1 MVLRGYRLQGTDLT
15 GITQE
20 IKKISMSVNKIRA
33 RTYAKLLGNEIAF
46 LVDKIALNVYTRD
59 PTVSIYECACSR
71 TEEEIRVAQ
80 LQGLKTPYNLQVYG
94 QVFTEADYTYFAISC
109 ILLSDESIF
118 SAEKCNI
125 GRYKPTSEVF
135 LSLQNQIKEIE
146 QIGFFLTVHDQ
157 KKIIVTPSKKFLTA
171 LCQRLETGT
180 LAKGTNI
187 FAYCYLASRCVQAK
201 EFIIIG
207 RKEEKDS
214 SWVKGFHAAS
224 TKYAYIPQ
232 HFILRELQNFQENH
246 DVTTLG
252 WELSNYYTTIEL
264 IFQDKTVDM
273 GKTQVKLGVK
283 YSLSDVGTSSQTVQP
298 ILVYGD
304 NSVLIGKSFSS
315 PHRSKKTPEEIGK
328 ELVNAIEKQLP
339 ELEAKITATFKKAS
353 TISVG
358 MDEQEKIISK
368 IMKMIHT
375 EKVGVRRKQYI
386 TQNCPYFP
394 TVLAAFQWLL
404 QFPAMYPGKM
414 GYETR
419 NYFKKAM
426 GEICT
431 LSMKELEALTEE

>member
-1 MVLRGYRLQGTDLT
+1 MSNGKKLGVKSKVSDNYLVTGNDYEKFQEALHDMDNRTVIIPVRNPESMRIHCVIAKSDQEHASPRFVVL
-15 GITQE
+15 
-20 IKKISMSVNKIRA
+20 
-33 RTYAKLLGNEIAF
+33 
-46 LVDKIALNVYTRD
+46 D
-59 PTVSIYECACSR
+59 PMEMKDS
-71 TEEEIRVAQ
+71 
-80 LQGLKTPYNLQVYG
+80 
-94 QVFTEADYTYFAISC
+94 

-273 GKTQVKLGVK
+273 GKAQVKLGVK

>member
-1 MVLRGYRLQGTDLT
+1 MSNGKKLGVKSKVSDNYLVTGNDYEKFQEALHDMDNRTVIIPVQNPESMRIHCVIAKSDKEHASPRFVVL
-15 GITQE
+15 
-20 IKKISMSVNKIRA
+20 
-33 RTYAKLLGNEIAF
+33 
-46 LVDKIALNVYTRD
+46 D
-59 PTVSIYECACSR
+59 PMEMKDS
-71 TEEEIRVAQ
+71 
-80 LQGLKTPYNLQVYG
+80 
-94 QVFTEADYTYFAISC
+94 

-252 WELSNYYTTIEL
+252 WELSNYYTTIESSVYKGYK
-264 IFQDKTVDM
+264 QD
-273 GKTQVKLGVK
+273 
-283 YSLSDVGTSSQTVQP
+283 
-298 ILVYGD
+298 
-304 NSVLIGKSFSS
+304 
-315 PHRSKKTPEEIGK
+315 
-328 ELVNAIEKQLP
+328 
-339 ELEAKITATFKKAS
+339 
-353 TISVG
+353 
-358 MDEQEKIISK
+358 
-368 IMKMIHT
+368 
-375 EKVGVRRKQYI
+375 
-386 TQNCPYFP
+386 
-394 TVLAAFQWLL
+394 
-404 QFPAMYPGKM
+404 
-414 GYETR
+414 
-419 NYFKKAM
+419 
-426 GEICT
+426 
-431 LSMKELEALTEE
+431 

>member
-1 MVLRGYRLQGTDLT
+1 MSNGKKLGVKSKVSDNYLVTGNDYEKFQEALHDMDNRTVIIPVRNPESMRIHCVIAKSDKEHASPRFVVL
-15 GITQE
+15 
-20 IKKISMSVNKIRA
+20 
-33 RTYAKLLGNEIAF
+33 
-46 LVDKIALNVYTRD
+46 D
-59 PTVSIYECACSR
+59 PMEMKDS
-71 TEEEIRVAQ
+71 
-80 LQGLKTPYNLQVYG
+80 
-94 QVFTEADYTYFAISC
+94 

-304 NSVLIGKSFSS
+304 NSVLIGKSFFFSS
-315 PHRSKKTPEEIGK
+315 S
-328 ELVNAIEKQLP
+328 
-339 ELEAKITATFKKAS
+339 
-353 TISVG
+353 
-358 MDEQEKIISK
+358 EQKNS
-368 IMKMIHT
+368 
-375 EKVGVRRKQYI
+375 RR
-386 TQNCPYFP
+386 N
-394 TVLAAFQWLL
+394 
-404 QFPAMYPGKM
+404 
-414 GYETR
+414 R
-419 NYFKKAM
+419 
-426 GEICT
+426 
-431 LSMKELEALTEE
+431 

>member
-1 MVLRGYRLQGTDLT
+1 MKD
-15 GITQE
+15 
-20 IKKISMSVNKIRA
+20 S
-33 RTYAKLLGNEIAF
+33 
-46 LVDKIALNVYTRD
+46 
-59 PTVSIYECACSR
+59 
-71 TEEEIRVAQ
+71 
-80 LQGLKTPYNLQVYG
+80 
-94 QVFTEADYTYFAISC
+94 

-224 TKYAYIPQ
+224 TRYAYIPQ

-273 GKTQVKLGVK
+273 GKAQVKLGVK

>member
-1 MVLRGYRLQGTDLT
+1 MSNGKKLGVKSKVSDNYLVTGNDYEKFQEALHDMDNRTVIIPVRNPESMRIHCVIAKSDKEHASPRFVVL
-15 GITQE
+15 
-20 IKKISMSVNKIRA
+20 
-33 RTYAKLLGNEIAF
+33 
-46 LVDKIALNVYTRD
+46 D
-59 PTVSIYECACSR
+59 PMEMKDS
-71 TEEEIRVAQ
+71 
-80 LQGLKTPYNLQVYG
+80 
-94 QVFTEADYTYFAISC
+94 

-252 WELSNYYTTIEL
+252 WELSNYYTTIETSVYKGYK
-264 IFQDKTVDM
+264 QDKIEMRGDRAEMSDFPLYLNTVAGGLDRRDQTI
-273 GKTQVKLGVK
+273 GGFSFVVKIYAVP
-283 YSLSDVGTSSQTVQP
+283 VVE
-298 ILVYGD
+298 I
-304 NSVLIGKSFSS
+304 IG
-315 PHRSKKTPEEIGK
+315 
-328 ELVNAIEKQLP
+328 
-339 ELEAKITATFKKAS
+339 
-353 TISVG
+353 
-358 MDEQEKIISK
+358 
-368 IMKMIHT
+368 
-375 EKVGVRRKQYI
+375 
-386 TQNCPYFP
+386 
-394 TVLAAFQWLL
+394 
-404 QFPAMYPGKM
+404 
-414 GYETR
+414 
-419 NYFKKAM
+419 
-426 GEICT
+426 
-431 LSMKELEALTEE
+431 

>member
-1 MVLRGYRLQGTDLT
+1 MSNGKKLGVKSKVSDNYLVTGNDYEKFQEALHDMDNRTVIIPVRNPESMRIHCVIAKSDKEHASPRFVVL
-15 GITQE
+15 
-20 IKKISMSVNKIRA
+20 
-33 RTYAKLLGNEIAF
+33 
-46 LVDKIALNVYTRD
+46 D
-59 PTVSIYECACSR
+59 PMEMKDS
-71 TEEEIRVAQ
+71 
-80 LQGLKTPYNLQVYG
+80 
-94 QVFTEADYTYFAISC
+94 

-224 TKYAYIPQ
+224 TRYAYIPQ

-273 GKTQVKLGVK
+273 GKAQVKLGVK

-386 TQNCPYFP
+386 TAKLSVFSYRFSRFP
-394 TVLAAFQWLL
+394 MAVTISSDVSRKNGVRNQKLFQK
-404 QFPAMYPGKM
+404 GD
-414 GYETR
+414 GR
-419 NYFKKAM
+419 NLYA
-426 GEICT
+426 
-431 LSMKELEALTEE
+431 

>member
-1 MVLRGYRLQGTDLT
+1 M
-15 GITQE
+15 
-20 IKKISMSVNKIRA
+20 
-33 RTYAKLLGNEIAF
+33 
-46 LVDKIALNVYTRD
+46 
-59 PTVSIYECACSR
+59 
-71 TEEEIRVAQ
+71 
-80 LQGLKTPYNLQVYG
+80 
-94 QVFTEADYTYFAISC
+94 
-109 ILLSDESIF
+109 
-118 SAEKCNI
+118 
-125 GRYKPTSEVF
+125 YKR
-135 LSLQNQIKEIE
+135 Q
-146 QIGFFLTVHDQ
+146 
-157 KKIIVTPSKKFLTA
+157 
-171 LCQRLETGT
+171 
-180 LAKGTNI
+180 
-187 FAYCYLASRCVQAK
+187 
-201 EFIIIG
+201 
-207 RKEEKDS
+207 
-214 SWVKGFHAAS
+214 
-224 TKYAYIPQ
+224 
-232 HFILRELQNFQENH
+232 NH

-273 GKTQVKLGVK
+273 GKAQVKLGVK

-339 ELEAKITATFKKAS
+339 ELEAKIIATYKKAS

-404 QFPAMYPGKM
+404 QF
-414 GYETR
+414 
-419 NYFKKAM
+419 
-426 GEICT
+426 
-431 LSMKELEALTEE
+431 LSLIHI

>member
-1 MVLRGYRLQGTDLT
+1 MSNGKKLGVKSKVSDNYLVTGNDYEKFQEALHDMDNRTVIIPVRNPESMRIHCVIAKSDKEHASPRFVVL
-15 GITQE
+15 
-20 IKKISMSVNKIRA
+20 
-33 RTYAKLLGNEIAF
+33 
-46 LVDKIALNVYTRD
+46 D
-59 PTVSIYECACSR
+59 PMEMKDS
-71 TEEEIRVAQ
+71 
-80 LQGLKTPYNLQVYG
+80 
-94 QVFTEADYTYFAISC
+94 

-157 KKIIVTPSKKFLTA
+157 KKIIVTQSKKFLTA

-273 GKTQVKLGVK
+273 GKAQVKLGVK